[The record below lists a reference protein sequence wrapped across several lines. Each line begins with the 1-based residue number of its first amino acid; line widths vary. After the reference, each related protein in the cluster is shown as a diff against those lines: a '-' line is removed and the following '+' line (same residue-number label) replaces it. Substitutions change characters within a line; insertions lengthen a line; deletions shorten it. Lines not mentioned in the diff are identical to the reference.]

1 MLNGFE
7 KQTEPLNDYERD
19 VLLPIIVQGLKI
31 RVGESRAITNRKMT
45 TNLTNKGYK
54 VSDGRVRKLINHIRN
69 SALVERL
76 VATSKGYFVATD
88 AKTMRDYIAT
98 LKGREGAIRAVRES
112 MEMQLAEWEG
122 GEG

>member
-7 KQTEPLNDYERD
+7 KQTEPLTDYERE
-19 VLLPIIVQGLKI
+19 VLLPIVIQGLKI

-69 SALVERL
+69 NALVERL

-88 AKTMRDYIAT
+88 AKTLHDYIGT
-98 LKGREGAIRAVRES
+98 LKGRESAIRAMRES

-122 GEG
+122 GKE

>member
-7 KQTEPLNDYERD
+7 KQTEPLTDYEREI
-19 VLLPIIVQGLKI
+19 LLPIVIQGLKI

-69 SALVERL
+69 NALVERL

-88 AKTMRDYIAT
+88 AKTLRDYIGT
-98 LKGREGAIRAVRES
+98 LKGRESAIRAMRES

-122 GEG
+122 GKE